1 MRSPFAYAGIAAM
14 DRRHGPD
21 TRNRFHYL
29 GHLRDATV
37 WRSIVTANV
46 INFAGKVAYVT
57 GAASGIGRAAAVAF
71 AEAGADVAVVDVN
84 RSGAEETAQ
93 QIQKLGRRALIV
105 RADVS
110 QDEDTRHAIDETVA
124 TLGRLDYAFN
134 NAGIEGKN
142 APTVDLAVEDWDRVI
157 SVNLRSIFLSMKYEI
172 PHMLGQGGGA
182 IVNCASVAGL
192 VGFAGL
198 PAYTASKHGIVGLTK
213 TAALEYVTQK
223 IRINAVAP
231 GVIDTPMIERFSGGT
246 EAGRKAMT
254 DLEPIGRM
262 AKPEEVA
269 NAVIWLCSDGASYV
283 NGYTLAVDGA
293 FVAR

>member
-1 MRSPFAYAGIAAM
+1 M
-14 DRRHGPD
+14 DRGHGPD
-21 TRNRFHYL
+21 TKNRFHYL
-29 GHLRDATV
+29 GHLRDAIV

-84 RSGAEETAQ
+84 QSGAEETAQ
-93 QIQKLGRRALIV
+93 QIQKLGRRALTV

-110 QDEDTRHAIDETVA
+110 RDEDTRHAIDETVA

-157 SVNLRSIFLSMKYEI
+157 SVNLRSIFLSMNYEI

-246 EAGRKAMT
+246 EPGRKAMT